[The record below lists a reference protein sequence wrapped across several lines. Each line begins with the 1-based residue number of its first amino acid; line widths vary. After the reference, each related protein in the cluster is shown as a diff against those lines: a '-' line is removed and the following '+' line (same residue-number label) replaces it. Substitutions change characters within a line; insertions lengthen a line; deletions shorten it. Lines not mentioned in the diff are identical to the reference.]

1 MVAVTLSAMIG
12 SGGDDAPSEIL
23 RASDGGYVIFGTM
36 NPPLGRLERDY
47 LVTVRKDGK
56 TKLFSPVPAF
66 LEKFLLQPKE
76 ILEKDV
82 EPLEKLI
89 GIILDDTKSEEHRAK
104 LREVLSGLKALECII
119 RRIIEMEE
127 EEMECVKR

>member
-12 SGGDDAPSEIL
+12 SGDDAPSEIL
-23 RASDGGYVIFGTM
+23 RASDGGYVIVGTT
-36 NPPLGRLERDY
+36 NPLGRLERDY

-104 LREVLSGLKALECII
+104 LREVLSGLKALECIL